1 MFMTIFG
8 VAGAVALIFTG
19 FGVQHSIFGIK
30 ASQFG
35 SILKYDMIVAQNETA
50 TKKDKDQLITLLDDS
65 KIKSSTPVHYESGA
79 KNDRQSMTMIVSKNE
94 KDFNKYISVN
104 EKNHKKP

>member
-1 MFMTIFG
+1 M
-8 VAGAVALIFTG
+8 
-19 FGVQHSIFGIK
+19 
-30 ASQFG
+30 
-35 SILKYDMIVAQNETA
+35 
-50 TKKDKDQLITLLDDS
+50 ITLLDDS

>member
-1 MFMTIFG
+1 M
-8 VAGAVALIFTG
+8 
-19 FGVQHSIFGIK
+19 
-30 ASQFG
+30 
-35 SILKYDMIVAQNETA
+35 
-50 TKKDKDQLITLLDDS
+50 ITLLDDS

-104 EKNHKKP
+104 EKKSQKALKFSNDGVIISERL